1 MSGGLR
7 GTGLV
12 ADDLYLLAHADQSGR
27 PLLQPR
33 PLGIGLAGALL
44 AELMLAGSITLWQGG
59 VAVARGP
66 WPDDDLQRHVL
77 GLLAGEAEPYP
88 VRDWLVFL
96 ARAAAGDVA
105 QRLERAGYLT
115 KVGGRVPWRPAR
127 WIPVN
132 PDWAFAAVVRVRPAA
147 DPARPVAMYG
157 AVLARLAVACGLGFR
172 LDQYLPTASR
182 TAGDAAG
189 CLDPRLQQLTAQ
201 VQAAVDSAVLAH
213 RS

>member
-12 ADDLYLLAHADQSGR
+12 ADDLYMLAHDDQSGR

-44 AELMLAGSITLWQGG
+44 AELMLGGSITLWQSG

-66 WPDDDLQRHVL
+66 WPEDELERHVL
-77 GLLAGEAEPYP
+77 SALTGETEPHP
-88 VRDWLVFL
+88 VREWLLFF
-96 ARAAAGDVA
+96 ARTAAADVA
-105 QRLERAGYLT
+105 RRLENAGYLARS
-115 KVGGRVPWRPAR
+115 GRRVPWRPPR

-132 PDWAFAAVVRVRPAA
+132 PDWVFAALLRVRPAA
-147 DPARPVAMYG
+147 DPTRPAAYG
-157 AVLARLAVACGLGFR
+157 AALAGLAAGSGLGFR
-172 LDQYLPTASR
+172 LDQYRPSASR
-182 TAGDAAG
+182 TAGDGAG
-189 CLDPRLQQLTAQ
+189 WLDAGLCHLIAQ

-213 RS
+213 RT